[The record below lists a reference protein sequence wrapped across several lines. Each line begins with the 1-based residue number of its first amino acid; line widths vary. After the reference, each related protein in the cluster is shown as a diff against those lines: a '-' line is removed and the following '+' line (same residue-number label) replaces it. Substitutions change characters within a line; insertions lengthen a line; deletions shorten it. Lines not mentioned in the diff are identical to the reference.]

1 MLSQF
6 SLGSPKFIKSVYKS
20 SECMPGLV
28 GEFSLCGLIG
38 RQEVTKNNAGKTG
51 GNWK

>member
-20 SECMPGLV
+20 SELSSQRV
-28 GEFSLCGLIG
+28 VFLNIKDKHAIILF
-38 RQEVTKNNAGKTG
+38 
-51 GNWK
+51 